1 MTSDVKLPSKA
12 LLKERLAD
20 AELKAKSP
28 TMTVTL
34 RIPAELNAWLD
45 EYRHLSYPQRIE
57 KQSLVT
63 EALKLLYMARGKAG
77 SPTYALEEL
86 VLSSATTRARKP
98 TKRPR

>member
-1 MTSDVKLPSKA
+1 MTTDVKMPSKT

-34 RIPAELNAWLD
+34 RIPAELNSWLD

-57 KQSLVT
+57 KQSLVI
-63 EALKLLYMARGKAG
+63 EALKLLYMARGKPG
-77 SPTYALEEL
+77 SPSYALDEL
-86 VLSSATTRARKP
+86 VLTGAPPRPRRGS
-98 TKRPR
+98 KRPR